1 MFSSKDKTAA
11 SHYDTLVSPKT
22 EIIGDVKFKGGL
34 QVEGIIKGNL
44 IAEAGSGAVVRIS
57 DSGRVEGQI
66 NAPNVVVNGTVVG
79 DIYAGEY
86 IELAKKARI
95 QGDVYYHMMEMV
107 LGAEVNGKLI
117 HQAKDE
123 LKKANK
129 SMLEAQATAEVT
141 AAAKVKG
148 DQAGEIVD

>member
-11 SHYDTLVSPKT
+11 SHYDTLISPKT
-22 EIIGDVKFKGGL
+22 EITGDVKFKGGL
-34 QVEGIIKGNL
+34 QVEGVIKGNL

-57 DSGRVEGQI
+57 DGGRVDGQV
-66 NAPNVVVNGTVVG
+66 NAPNVVVNGTVMG
-79 DIYAGEY
+79 DIHAGEY

-117 HQAKDE
+117 HQGKDQ

-129 SMLEAQATAEVT
+129 SMLEAQANNEV
-141 AAAKVKG
+141 KR
-148 DQAGEIVD
+148 DQAGDKVD

>member
-11 SHYDTLVSPKT
+11 RHYDTLISPKT
-22 EIIGDVKFKGGL
+22 EIDGDVKFKGGL
-34 QVEGIIKGNL
+34 QVEGTIKGNL
-44 IAEAGSGAVVRIS
+44 IAEAGSGAVVRIA
-57 DSGRVEGQI
+57 DNGRVEGQI
-66 NAPNVVVNGTVVG
+66 RVPNVVVNGTVLG

-117 HQAKDE
+117 HQGKDQS
-123 LKKANK
+123 KKANK
-129 SMLEAQATAEVT
+129 PVSIVEAQSVPEKKADKTGD
-141 AAAKVKG
+141 KV
-148 DQAGEIVD
+148 D

>member
-11 SHYDTLVSPKT
+11 SHYDTLISPKT
-22 EIIGDVKFKGGL
+22 EIVGDIKFKGGL
-34 QVEGIIKGNL
+34 QIEGTIKGNL
-44 IAEAGSGAVVRIS
+44 IAEANSGAVVRIS

-66 NAPNVVVNGTVVG
+66 NAPNIVVNGTVVG
-79 DIYAGEY
+79 DLYAGEY

-117 HQAKDE
+117 HQGKDE

-129 SMLEAQATAEVT
+129 SLVNAKAS
-141 AAAKVKG
+141 AKVNSDQTG
-148 DQAGEIVD
+148 DIVD

>member
-11 SHYDTLVSPKT
+11 SHYDTLISPKT
-22 EIIGDVKFKGGL
+22 EIVGDVKFKGGL
-34 QVEGIIKGNL
+34 QVEGTIKGNL

-66 NAPNVVVNGTVVG
+66 NVPNVVVNGAVVG

-117 HQAKDE
+117 HQGKDE
-123 LKKANK
+123 LKKTNK
-129 SMLEAQATAEVT
+129 SMLETQVAAEI
-141 AAAKVKG
+141 KG
-148 DQAGEIVD
+148 DQAGDKVD